1 MGQRSAAQVART
13 LGLARGIKYG
23 VGFSVEQI
31 SPKPYTAFMQATAMT
46 AQPLLPPRA
55 EMERAFLASDSTY
68 NGLFFTAVRTTG
80 IFCLPACPAR
90 KPLPKNVEFFA
101 TVKDAVFA
109 GYRPCK
115 RCRPTESAAPEW
127 VRTLL
132 ATVDEKGG
140 ARIRESSLRDMGLEA
155 ARVRR
160 YFLREFG
167 MTFQAYCRARR
178 LGQAFVSIRDGSAI
192 DDAVFDSGFDSHSG
206 FRTAFARLFG
216 KPPGQIENGDCIRLA
231 WIETPL
237 GPMVAGASSEGIC
250 LLEFS
255 DRRMLEA
262 QFDRIRRRF
271 AIPMVPGDSDH
282 LQQLRAELGEYFAG
296 TRREFTVPLIY
307 PGTEFEQ
314 KVWNQLLTIPYAE
327 TRSYQDLARTLEQP
341 GASRAVG
348 RANGMNRIAIL
359 IPCHRVVNQNGDLGG
374 YGGGLWRKRILLELE
389 KEGRKL

>member
-1 MGQRSAAQVART
+1 
-13 LGLARGIKYG
+13 
-23 VGFSVEQI
+23 
-31 SPKPYTAFMQATAMT
+31 MQATAMN
-46 AQPLLPPRA
+46 ALPLLPPRP
-55 EMERAFLASDSTY
+55 EMERAFLASDATY

-80 IFCLPACPAR
+80 IFCLPSCPAR
-90 KPLPKNVEFFA
+90 KPLPQNVEFFA

-115 RCRPTESAAPEW
+115 RCRPTESSAPEW
-127 VRTLL
+127 VRSLL
-132 ATVDEKGG
+132 GTVDQNG
-140 ARIRESSLRDMGLEA
+140 ARIRESGLREMGLEA

-160 YFLREFG
+160 YFLREYG

-178 LGQAFVSIRDGSAI
+178 LGQAFERIRSGAPI
-192 DDAVFDSGFDSHSG
+192 DDAIFDSGFESHSG
-206 FRTAFARLFG
+206 FRTAFARIFG
-216 KPPGQIENGDCIRLA
+216 KPPGQIEKGDCIRLA

-237 GPMVAGASSEGIC
+237 GPMVAGAASAGIC

-271 AIPMVPGDSDH
+271 PVPMVPGESDDID
-282 LQQLRAELGEYFAG
+282 QLRAEVTDYFAAK
-296 TRREFTVPLIY
+296 RREFTVPLVY

-314 KVWNQLLTIPYAE
+314 RVWNELRAIPCGE
-327 TRSYQDLARTLEQP
+327 TRSYQDIARSLGQA

-359 IPCHRVVNQNGDLGG
+359 IPCHRVVNQNGELGG

-389 KEGRKL
+389 KEGKGLISA

>member
-1 MGQRSAAQVART
+1 
-13 LGLARGIKYG
+13 
-23 VGFSVEQI
+23 
-31 SPKPYTAFMQATAMT
+31 
-46 AQPLLPPRA
+46 
-55 EMERAFLASDSTY
+55 
-68 NGLFFTAVRTTG
+68 
-80 IFCLPACPAR
+80 
-90 KPLPKNVEFFA
+90 
-101 TVKDAVFA
+101 
-109 GYRPCK
+109 
-115 RCRPTESAAPEW
+115 
-127 VRTLL
+127 
-132 ATVDEKGG
+132 
-140 ARIRESSLRDMGLEA
+140 MGLEA

-178 LGQAFVSIRDGSAI
+178 LGQAFVSIRDGNPI

-216 KPPGQIENGDCIRLA
+216 KPPGQIESGDCIRLA
-231 WIETPL
+231 WIETPI

-282 LQQLRAELGEYFAG
+282 LRQLRIELAEYFAG
-296 TRREFTVPLIY
+296 TRRGFTVPLVY

-314 KVWNQLLTIPYAE
+314 RVWNELLAIPYAE
-327 TRSYQDLARTLEQP
+327 TRSYQDLARTLGQP

-389 KEGRKL
+389 KERNETLSRFFDFAVLNAGRANANPLGRALHHRMHRLQIDIPTPLRQIVSMAHPVTELGAAPANITHFRHLETLLLLFSFS

>member
-1 MGQRSAAQVART
+1 
-13 LGLARGIKYG
+13 
-23 VGFSVEQI
+23 
-31 SPKPYTAFMQATAMT
+31 MQATALT

-90 KPLPKNVEFFA
+90 KPLSKNIEFFA

-127 VRTLL
+127 VRILL
-132 ATVDEKGG
+132 AAVDEKRG
-140 ARIRESSLRDMGLEA
+140 ARIREASLRDRGLEP

-178 LGQAFVSIRDGSAI
+178 LGQAFVSMREGSPI
-192 DDAVFDSGFDSHSG
+192 DDAVHDSGFDSHSG

-231 WIETPL
+231 WIETPV
-237 GPMVAGASSEGIC
+237 GPLVAGASSDGIC

-255 DRRMLEA
+255 DRRMLVA
-262 QFDRIRRRF
+262 QFDRIQRLF
-271 AIPMVPGDSDH
+271 AIPAVPGDSDH
-282 LQQLRAELGEYFAG
+282 LRQLRSELAGYFAG
-296 TRREFTVPLIY
+296 TRRRFTLPLVY
-307 PGTEFEQ
+307 PGTEFER
-314 KVWNQLLTIPYAE
+314 KVWSELLAIPYGE
-327 TRSYQDLARTLEQP
+327 TRSYQDLARTLNQA

-374 YGGGLWRKRILLELE
+374 YAGGLWRKRILLELE
-389 KEGRKL
+389 KGGTKF